1 MTEEKAPLTEHDRGL
16 RRRNWLMLYL
26 PMLVGAL
33 LAVALVIVIGIL
45 GFRQGN
51 VGGDPAS
58 VWGDAAAIL
67 VSIEALIVFLI
78 PLALLLGLCALFF
91 WMYIKVRP
99 LLLRGQDLTT
109 QVENKVDQATE
120 ALVTRVMKPSIACA
134 RLSALKQLLRRIHV

>member
-33 LAVALVIVIGIL
+33 LALALVVVIGIL
-45 GFRQGN
+45 GFQPEN

-67 VSIEALIVFLI
+67 VIIQALAVFII
-78 PLALLLGLCALFF
+78 PLALLVGLCALFF
-91 WMYIKVRP
+91 WLYTKIRP
-99 LLLRGQDLTT
+99 LLLQVRDLSA
-109 QVENKVDQATE
+109 QAENKVDQATE
-120 ALVTRVMKPSIACA
+120 ALVTRMMKPSIASA
-134 RLSALKQLLRRIHV
+134 RLSALKQLLRRPHV